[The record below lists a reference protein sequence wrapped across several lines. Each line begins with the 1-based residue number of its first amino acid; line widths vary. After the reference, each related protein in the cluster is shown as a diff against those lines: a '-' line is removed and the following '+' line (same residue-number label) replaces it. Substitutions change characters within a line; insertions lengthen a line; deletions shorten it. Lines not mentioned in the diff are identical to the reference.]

1 VFNGVMDKMINTSR
15 GFLRTCAVVLLVVG
29 LLQVSYAVA
38 ESKAKAQYYRYN
50 NERGI
55 PVIDETIPPEF
66 VAGGYDIITRD
77 GSLIRRVPR
86 QLTEDELKEQ
96 GSDAARERLREEE
109 ELRLQAWD
117 EMLMLRYS
125 SVEDISAARDRAVRD
140 LYIRISILKSK
151 LMSVKAQIEREQLK
165 AADIERSGRD
175 VPENLTAII
184 DKLGREIEDTEE
196 SIAVRRQEVD
206 EVKASYQRDIDR
218 FGLLMDRVNMRR

>member
-1 VFNGVMDKMINTSR
+1 MDKINTPR
-15 GFLRTCAVVLLVVG
+15 GFFRSCAFVLLVSA
-29 LLQVSYAVA
+29 LLQVSYAA
-38 ESKAKAQYYRYN
+38 AKSKVQAQYYRYN
-50 NERGI
+50 NERGL
-55 PVIDETIPPEF
+55 PVIDETIPPEY

-86 QLTEDELKEQ
+86 QLSEDELMEQ
-96 GSDAARERLREEE
+96 GSEAARERLREEE

-125 SVEDISAARDRAVRD
+125 SVEDINSSRDRAIRD
-140 LYIRISILKSK
+140 LHIRISILKSN
-151 LMSVKAQIEREQLK
+151 LMSIKAQIEREQLK

-175 VPENLTAII
+175 VPENMTAII
-184 DKLGREIEDTEE
+184 DKLGREIEDTED

-206 EVKASYQRDIDR
+206 EIKASYQRDIDR

>member
-1 VFNGVMDKMINTSR
+1 
-15 GFLRTCAVVLLVVG
+15 LLLVAG

-38 ESKAKAQYYRYN
+38 QPKAKVQYYRYN
-50 NERGI
+50 NERGT
-55 PVIDETIPPEF
+55 PVIDKTIPPEF

-86 QLTEDELKEQ
+86 QLSEDELMEQ
-96 GSDAARERLREEE
+96 GSEAARERLREEE

-125 SVEDISAARDRAVRD
+125 SVEDINAARERAVRD
-140 LYIRISILKSK
+140 LYIRISILRSK

-175 VPENLTAII
+175 VPENMTVII

-206 EVKASYQRDIDR
+206 ETKASYQRDIDR

>member
-1 VFNGVMDKMINTSR
+1 MDKITNTSR
-15 GFLRTCAVVLLVVG
+15 SFLRTFAALLLVVG
-29 LLQVSYAVA
+29 LLQASYAVA
-38 ESKAKAQYYRYN
+38 KQKTKIQYYRYN

-66 VAGGYDIITRD
+66 VAGGYDIITSD
-77 GSLIRRVPR
+77 GSVIKRVPR
-86 QLTEDELKEQ
+86 QLSEEELRNE
-96 GSDAARERLREEE
+96 GSEAARERLREEE

-125 SVEDISAARDRAVRD
+125 SVEDINAASDRAVRD
-140 LYIRISILKSK
+140 LYIRISILKSN
-151 LMSVKAQIEREQLK
+151 LMSIKTQIEREQLK
-165 AADIERSGRD
+165 AADIERSGQD
-175 VPENLTAII
+175 VPENLTVII

-206 EVKASYQRDIDR
+206 ETKASYQRDIDR

>member
-1 VFNGVMDKMINTSR
+1 MDFKGAMDNINISR
-15 GFLRTCAVVLLVVG
+15 GFLRACAALLLVAA

-38 ESKAKAQYYRYN
+38 KKVQVQYYRYN

-55 PVIDETIPPEF
+55 LVIDESIPPEF

-86 QLTEDELKEQ
+86 QLSEDELREQ
-96 GSDAARERLREEE
+96 GSVAARERLREEE

-125 SVEDISAARDRAVRD
+125 SVEDINAARERAVRD

-175 VPENLTAII
+175 VPENMTVII

-206 EVKASYQRDIDR
+206 ETKASYQRDIDR

>member
-1 VFNGVMDKMINTSR
+1 MDKINTAR
-15 GFLRTCAVVLLVVG
+15 GFLRRFAALLLVSA
-29 LLQVSYAVA
+29 LLQASYAVA
-38 ESKAKAQYYRYN
+38 KPKAKVQAQYYRYN

-55 PVIDETIPPEF
+55 PVMDETIPPEF

-86 QLTEDELKEQ
+86 QLSEDELKEQ
-96 GSDAARERLREEE
+96 GSEAARERLREEE

-125 SVEDISAARDRAVRD
+125 SVEDINAARDRAIRH

-151 LMSVKAQIEREQLK
+151 LMSVKSQIEREQLK
-165 AADIERSGRD
+165 AADIERSGSD
-175 VPENLTAII
+175 VPENLTVMI

-206 EVKASYQRDIDR
+206 ETNASYQRDIDR
-218 FGLLMDRVNMRR
+218 FGLLMDRVKMRR